1 MKQANL
7 RTERATYSWGPQKIA
22 DDQVRFRLWAPDCQ
36 SISVQIGDRD
46 LSMQNAGDGWHEI
59 VANGVTPG
67 CEYLFLLP
75 DGSVVPDP
83 ASRRQAGDVHGPS
96 VVVDHSA
103 YRWTNL
109 EWQGR
114 PWEQAV
120 IYELHMGTF
129 TAEGTFRA
137 AIEKLHLLSELG
149 ITAVEVMPVAQFG
162 GRRGWGYDGTLLF
175 APHNEYGTPEDM
187 KAFVDAAHGYGI
199 MVFLD
204 VVYNHFGPEGNYIG
218 NYASAF
224 FDPARQTPW
233 GSAINF
239 SQPAVRDFFI
249 DNALYWLAEFR
260 LDGLRFDAVDHLADN
275 ESEVEILVELGQR
288 IRAAFPEREIHLTT
302 EDNRNVTYL
311 HRRESG
317 LLHTAEWN
325 DDFHS
330 VAHVIATG
338 ETEGHYKDFVADRWT
353 KLARALAEGY
363 VYQGEISSLSGRPR
377 GERSA
382 GLPPVAF
389 VDFLQN
395 HDQIGNRA
403 LGERLTCLTNQ
414 EMLKAFT
421 SILMLSPQMPLLF
434 MGQEWGETQPFQFF
448 TDFSGELADAVREG
462 RRREFANFSAFNKCE
477 SGTDTIPDPNDPGT
491 FRNSKIN
498 WHGREEGKGRA
509 WLLFFRELITL
520 RRTHIVPLLETTG
533 GSAGRILKAQDGAV
547 AVEWQLSETAI
558 LRLFANLSDDRREFD
573 SLPRNPLFSCVP
585 ADLEVNET
593 SLPPLSVVVALE
605 QESRKA

>member
-1 MKQANL
+1 
-7 RTERATYSWGPQKIA
+7 
-22 DDQVRFRLWAPDCQ
+22 
-36 SISVQIGDRD
+36 
-46 LSMQNAGDGWHEI
+46 MQNAGDGWHEI

-67 CEYLFLLP
+67 CEYLFILP
-75 DGSVVPDP
+75 DGSAVPDP

-96 VVVDHSA
+96 VVVDHNA
-103 YRWTNL
+103 YRWTNSK
-109 EWQGR
+109 WQGR
-114 PWEQAV
+114 PWEEAV

-224 FDPARQTPW
+224 FDPARHTPW

-239 SQPAVRDFFI
+239 GQPAVRDFFI

-288 IRAAFPEREIHLTT
+288 IRAAFPLREIHLTT

-317 LLHTAEWN
+317 VLHTAEWN

-363 VYQGEISSLSGRPR
+363 VYQGEISGLTGRPR
-377 GERSA
+377 GEPSA
-382 GLPPVAF
+382 DLPPVAF

-403 LGERLTCLTNQ
+403 FGERLTSLTNQ
-414 EMLKAFT
+414 DMLKALT
-421 SILMLSPQMPLLF
+421 SILMLSPQVPLLF

-448 TDFSGELADAVREG
+448 TDFSGELADAVRKG
-462 RRREFANFSAFNKCE
+462 RRREFANFSAFNK
-477 SGTDTIPDPNDPGT
+477 SQTGTDIIPDPNDPQT
-491 FRNSKIN
+491 FLNSKIN
-498 WHGREEGKGRA
+498 WHGREERPGRA
-509 WLLFFRELITL
+509 WLLFLRELITL
-520 RRTHIVPLLETTG
+520 RRKHIVPLLGITRG
-533 GSAGRILKAQDGAV
+533 NAGRILKAQDGAV
-547 AVEWQLSETAI
+547 AVEWQLNETAI
-558 LRLFANLSDDRREFD
+558 LKLFANLSDGHREFD
-573 SLPRNPLFSCVP
+573 SLPRHALFSCVP
-585 ADLEVNET
+585 ADLKVNAT
-593 SLPPLSVVVALE
+593 FLPPLSVVVALE
-605 QESRKA
+605 QEGRMA